1 MLLGGDRI
9 HPSSRDQK
17 VSRGKSCVGLGE
29 ICLHV
34 NVAWKW
40 SYLYVWTV
48 GTRCRK
54 LSTNQNVFVGSRDL
68 SPYVVVT
75 LPPMK
80 KVKVNASYIPL
91 EDEFSMQ
98 DLLYIVVYFHKCDA

>member
-1 MLLGGDRI
+1 MAD
-9 HPSSRDQK
+9 HSRWF
-17 VSRGKSCVGLGE
+17 VF
-29 ICLHV
+29 
-34 NVAWKW
+34 
-40 SYLYVWTV
+40 V
-48 GTRCRK
+48 GTFPGLDHSVCYFNIVAQP
-54 LSTNQNVFVGSRDL
+54 LSKKRNVFGSRDL

-98 DLLYIVVYFHKCDA
+98 DLLYIVVYFHKRDA